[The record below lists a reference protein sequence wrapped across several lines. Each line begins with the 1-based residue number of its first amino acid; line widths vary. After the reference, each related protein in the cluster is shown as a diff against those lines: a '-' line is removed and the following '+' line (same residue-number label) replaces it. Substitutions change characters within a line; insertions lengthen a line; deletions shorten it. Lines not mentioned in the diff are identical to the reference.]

1 MSTRYGAVHATERHE
16 SALVRHTFLT
26 VAILLSWG
34 CGSTT
39 SPQPRSDAVVVTG
52 LENGRAAL
60 LDGQSLKLL
69 RFVGPALYSSGYASI
84 SPDSSLLLLSGQNAA
99 GDNAYV
105 VALNTA
111 TFELEWSIR
120 FDRLTGAGVTR
131 LFLPQIVGLSPD
143 RRRLYVF
150 PVDSADLAGI
160 AAIDVAAHKI
170 IAFRALRVFAT
181 RILVFRGNAATPKGT
196 IAVTATRS
204 AASSAK
210 PNAVFLL
217 TPHLAI
223 VDSIPV
229 PTGAMGAYDAVLSA
243 DETQMSVLAPPFL
256 SLLDVGA
263 RSVTTTVAASLPAGL
278 LSNGI
283 ASAFYHVDGGEAM
296 LPDAPD
302 HFAEY
307 AGNLT
312 SVRHLSLIGAASTGG
327 VGRARAV
334 AVSATG
340 TTAFVATGSLPT
352 SPNAQKAA
360 IAQYDLGTGRRIR
373 TSSLGQFGLSLRVF
387 AFP

>member
-170 IAFRALRVFAT
+170 IAFRVARFRHSYPGLQRERRHSQRHNRCYGDPKRCEFREAQSGVPAHASPCHRRLDSRANRGDGRLR
-181 RILVFRGNAATPKGT
+181 
-196 IAVTATRS
+196 RS
-204 AASSAK
+204 A
-210 PNAVFLL
+210 FC
-217 TPHLAI
+217 
-223 VDSIPV
+223 
-229 PTGAMGAYDAVLSA
+229 
-243 DETQMSVLAPPFL
+243 
-256 SLLDVGA
+256 
-263 RSVTTTVAASLPAGL
+263 
-278 LSNGI
+278 
-283 ASAFYHVDGGEAM
+283 
-296 LPDAPD
+296 
-302 HFAEY
+302 
-307 AGNLT
+307 
-312 SVRHLSLIGAASTGG
+312 
-327 VGRARAV
+327 
-334 AVSATG
+334 
-340 TTAFVATGSLPT
+340 
-352 SPNAQKAA
+352 
-360 IAQYDLGTGRRIR
+360 
-373 TSSLGQFGLSLRVF
+373 
-387 AFP
+387 